1 MSKIYIQQGFTLVEF
16 MVAIVLGLLITAA
29 ATQLFLT
36 GQISLNTQRAMAD
49 LQESGN
55 FGLRYISNDI
65 RKSNYGNNNIIND
78 RLANG
83 GIVITTRQTSRFPT
97 VAGPTYTADT
107 IPTNI
112 PDTIPS
118 TVAVPVTSF
127 ATNASNVQVSA
138 VPPATGKTN
147 QGSDQLVVQFFA
159 EQAGIDCEGNNYEA
173 NRYIIERFFLRSDS
187 NAISNEPN
195 TALALACEAGS
206 YVSDDTTILKNPSTS
221 TAVFG
226 TTAGEILVRR
236 VDHLHFLLGI
246 SDDTNTTNFRY
257 ISIGQYLALNANPR
271 PRVNSIQVGLLVR
284 SNESIRENGLVS
296 NSQTYKVLDQNV
308 SIKVPTGNPPK
319 YLRTVITQTIA
330 LRNGLFSQDTAV
342 M

>member
-1 MSKIYIQQGFTLVEF
+1 MNKIYIQQGFTLIEL
-16 MVAIVLGLLITAA
+16 MITIVLGLLITAA
-29 ATQLFLT
+29 AIQLFLT

-65 RKSNYGNNNIIND
+65 RKTNYGNNNIIND

-83 GIVITTRQTSRFPT
+83 GVVITTRQNARFP
-97 VAGPTYTADT
+97 AGTGSTYTADT

-112 PDTIPS
+112 PDKVPS
-118 TVAVPVTSF
+118 TVAVPVTDF
-127 ATNASNVQVSA
+127 ATKASNVQVSA
-138 VPPATGKTN
+138 VSPATGKVD

-159 EQAGIDCEGNNYEA
+159 EQAGVDCEGNNYSA

-187 NAISNEPN
+187 NAITNEPN
-195 TALALACEAGS
+195 AALALACEAGS
-206 YVSDDTTILKNPSTS
+206 YTSDDTTILKNPSTS
-221 TAVFG
+221 KTVFG
-226 TTAGEILVRR
+226 TTDGEILVRR
-236 VDHLHFLLGI
+236 VDHLHFLLGV
-246 SDDTNTTNFRY
+246 SDDTNTANFRY
-257 ISIGQYLALNANPR
+257 ISIGQYLALNAIPR
-271 PRVNSIQVGLLVR
+271 PRITSIQVGILVR

-296 NSQTYKVLDQNV
+296 NNQTYKVLDQNV

>member
-1 MSKIYIQQGFTLVEF
+1 MNKIYIQQGFTLVEF

-83 GIVITTRQTSRFPT
+83 GIVITTRQTSRFPA
-97 VAGPTYTADT
+97 VASPTYTADT
-107 IPTNI
+107 IPTNM

-127 ATNASNVQVSA
+127 ATKASNVQVSA
-138 VPPATGKTN
+138 VPPATGKVN

-159 EQAGIDCEGNNYEA
+159 EQAGVDCEGNNYEA
-173 NRYIIERFFLRSDS
+173 NRYIVERFFLRSDS

-206 YVSDDTTILKNPSTS
+206 YVAGDTTILKSFNIYHCIWCDRRRNLGKTCRSFALS
-221 TAVFG
+221 
-226 TTAGEILVRR
+226 VRY
-236 VDHLHFLLGI
+236 F
-246 SDDTNTTNFRY
+246 
-257 ISIGQYLALNANPR
+257 
-271 PRVNSIQVGLLVR
+271 
-284 SNESIRENGLVS
+284 
-296 NSQTYKVLDQNV
+296 
-308 SIKVPTGNPPK
+308 
-319 YLRTVITQTIA
+319 
-330 LRNGLFSQDTAV
+330 
-342 M
+342 